1 MRNKYVIPL
10 VAAAFITVLFLN
22 TYFNLTSGVAI
33 NKDGKTMEDKFYL
46 SGPDPYYNMRILQQT
61 LKTGKYAYIGGA
73 HGEKDPFLNYPLGG
87 SGGRPPLFTMVTIA
101 SGKFLSLFMHP
112 SSAFGYSMQFLP
124 ALYGALI
131 VIPVYFIGKSLF
143 NKKVGI
149 IASWI
154 IPMIPIHLSS
164 GHGSAYALYDTDS
177 AILLLITTTLAF
189 LIFSLK
195 EKNVIKSSIFAAMS
209 GIFASA
215 IAMVWVAGQYIF
227 ALIAVY
233 SIAQMIVDI
242 FANKIS
248 IHIVRSSL
256 IALSV
261 GYIIAFPI
269 LWVKHGFTLDVYLF
283 SPIAVAIFSG
293 IYLWLGK
300 KNIPWIL
307 SLPSIAIV
315 AGAFLTFLYLIR
327 NTTNAF
333 LSPLVG
339 LSKILYH
346 GVYGNK
352 TALTIAEASTFN
364 FSRTVM
370 SFGPVIYFLGWFGFF
385 YLLYKYYKRGWKREY
400 MVVLAWFAV
409 ETWLTSQAGRFLND
423 LVPLMAIL
431 GAITI
436 WYTIERID
444 FKGMIKSLRGL
455 GGGLY
460 GIKKALKLRHVF
472 GVIFIAFFIVFPN
485 GWLAFDASIPST
497 MKNKFHTDKLGA
509 FGLSIHT
516 EKYWTDALSWLHN
529 QTANYSNDKKPG
541 FISWWDY
548 GFYCVAVA
556 KNPTVADNFQEG
568 IPPAANFQTAESED
582 EAVAVWIVRLA
593 QGDMQKH
600 DGKISSNLSK
610 VFEKYLGNESKNL
623 TNILE
628 EPTKYAPSYNTIIG
642 EEYGGKKYRVREEN
656 AMYHDATKL
665 LMKLDDENLTMLYR
679 EVQNVT
685 GYSIRYYGVEGYDIN
700 IFNVFTFL
708 ADKGVYGYE
717 TPEDKYF
724 KLWYVANKTKQKFTP
739 DEVKNITQS
748 MSREDIEDTYGRF
761 IPQVQRKEPFYN
773 SMTYRAYLGNIPKSI
788 FENYSSSYQLVY
800 YMNPTSGMKHFIA
813 EYVSPVTKEKPFYFN
828 RGSLCIGLPAVVIA
842 KYYEGAEVKGN
853 IKSEGQP
860 ISGAIVEVQKNVTI
874 FGMNRSISHDIT
886 TTDANGNFNVI
897 VPGGNVIIDIY
908 NYDRQSGKKV
918 DIKKVYLN
926 ISDEQAMRIKPWKI
940 DIGTIN
946 VERGIVR
953 GIVYWDKD
961 GDGKYNA
968 SIDKKVDA
976 TVVLGSK
983 QVSAYGGSYEIKHLI
998 PSVYPITAVKP
1009 GYDVSNR
1016 GNVEVK
1022 PNATSWYNISLVP
1035 SKVEVHGKV
1044 WYDFNGNGRFDN
1056 NESISDA
1063 PITFTVIKAP
1073 DKNAGNDSTSSN
1085 STGDY
1090 SITLF
1095 PATYRVVANY
1105 TSNKNNATFHY
1116 TYKTTIQIKIGD
1128 NSKTLDI
1135 KLRRE

>member
-1 MRNKYVIPL
+1 MHNKYVVPL

-46 SGPDPYYNMRILQQT
+46 SGPDPYYNMRLLEQT
-61 LKTGKYAYIGGA
+61 LKTGKFPYMGGA
-73 HGEKDPFLNYPLGG
+73 HGGKDPLLNYPLTG
-87 SGGRPPLFTMVTIA
+87 SGGRPPLFTMITIA
-101 SGKFLSLFMHP
+101 SGKFLSFFMHP

-124 ALYGALI
+124 ALYGALL

-143 NKKVGI
+143 NKKVGV

-177 AILLLITTTLAF
+177 AILLLITTTLTF

-195 EKNVIKSSIFAAMS
+195 EKNAMKSSIFAAMS
-209 GIFASA
+209 GIFAA
-215 IAMVWVAGQYIF
+215 AVAMVWTAGEYIF
-227 ALIAVY
+227 TLIAVY
-233 SIAQMIVDI
+233 SIVQMVVDI
-242 FANKIS
+242 FANKINV
-248 IHIVRSSL
+248 HIVRSSL

-269 LWVKHGFTLDVYLF
+269 IWVKRGFTLNVYLF
-283 SPIAVAIFSG
+283 DPIAVAIFSG

-307 SLPSIAIV
+307 SLPSIAVV
-315 AGAFLTFLYLIR
+315 AGSSLAFLYFIR

-339 LSKILYH
+339 LSKVVYR
-346 GVYGNK
+346 GVYGTK
-352 TALTIAEASTFN
+352 TSLTIAEASTFD

-385 YLLYKYYKRGWKREY
+385 YLLYRYYKKGWKREY
-400 MVVLAWFAV
+400 MVILVWFSV
-409 ETWLTSQAGRFLND
+409 EVWLTSQAGRFLND

-431 GAITI
+431 GAVTT
-436 WYTIERID
+436 WYTIEKID
-444 FKGMIKSLRGL
+444 FKGMIKSLKGL

-460 GIKKALKLRHVF
+460 GVKKALKLRHVL
-472 GVIFIAFFIVFPN
+472 GAIFIAFFIVFPN

-509 FGLSIHT
+509 FGLGVHT
-516 EKYWTDALSWLHN
+516 EQYWTDALSWLHN
-529 QTANYSNDKKPG
+529 QTKNYSIDKKPA

-556 KNPTVADNFQEG
+556 HTPTVADNFQEG

-582 EAVAVWIVRLA
+582 EAITVWITRLA

-642 EEYGGKKYRVREEN
+642 KEYGGKKYHVRDIN
-656 AMYHDATKL
+656 ARYHDATKI
-665 LMKLDDENLTMLYR
+665 LMKLNDEELTMLYR
-679 EVQNVT
+679 EAQNVT

-739 DEVKNITQS
+739 DEVKNMTQS
-748 MSREDIEDTYGRF
+748 MSRSDIEKVYGRF
-761 IPQVQRKEPFYN
+761 IPYVERKDAFYN
-773 SMTYRAYLGNIPKSI
+773 SMTYHTYLGNIPKNI
-788 FENYSSSYQLVY
+788 FENYSSNYQLAY

-813 EYVSPVTKEKPFYFN
+813 EYVSPVTKDKPFYFN

-842 KYYEGAEVKGN
+842 KYYEGAEVKGS

-874 FGMNRSISHDIT
+874 FGMNRSIAHDRTIT
-886 TTDANGNFNVI
+886 DSNGNFKVI

-908 NYDRQSGKKV
+908 NYDSQSHKKV
-918 DIKKVYLN
+918 DIKKIYLK
-926 ISDEQAMRIKPWKI
+926 ISEEQATRIKPWKI
-940 DIGTIN
+940 NIGTIN
-946 VERGIVR
+946 VEKGEVK

-961 GDGKYNA
+961 GNGKYNA

-976 TVVLGSK
+976 TVMLGSK
-983 QVSAYGGSYEIKHLI
+983 QVSTHSGEYEIKHLI
-998 PSVYPITAVKP
+998 PSIYPITAVKP

-1022 PNATSWYNISLVP
+1022 PNATSWYNISLIP
-1035 SKVEVHGKV
+1035 SKVKVQGKV
-1044 WYDFNGNGRFDN
+1044 WYDSNGNGRIDN
-1056 NESISDA
+1056 NESIA
-1063 PITFTVIKAP
+1063 NVPITFTVIKAP
-1073 DKNAGNDSTSSN
+1073 DKNAGNDTAYSN
-1085 STGDY
+1085 STGNY
-1090 SITLF
+1090 SINLF
-1095 PATYRVVANY
+1095 PANYRIEVNY
-1105 TSNKNNATFHY
+1105 TPNNAIVHY
-1116 TYKTTIQIKIGD
+1116 TYKATIQIKIGD
-1128 NSKTLDI
+1128 SSKTVDI
-1135 KLRRE
+1135 KLRKE